1 MNKTN
6 SGLLIGVA
14 AAATALASAAYAGG
28 EAGKLQL
35 RDVGAKFVGY
45 TTKSADNGSVDV
57 LNPMFVQYLL
67 PERRRHDHPIVF
79 IHGGGGQGTDWLETP
94 DGRDGWVD

>member
-1 MNKTN
+1 MNKAN
-6 SGLLIGVA
+6 SYLLSGVA

-45 TTKSADNGSVDV
+45 PTKSADHGSVDV
-57 LNPMFVQYLL
+57 LNPSYVQYQL
-67 PERRRHDHPIVF
+67 PERRRHDPPIVF
-79 IHGGGGQGTDWLETP
+79 AAADVATFVASP
-94 DGRDGWVD
+94 